1 MDEVKSLIEY
11 YLALPQ
17 RIESLELALRAVSS
31 RYYAAQSF
39 TGCGLQGEFAD
50 VQRALSPE
58 KAIVEIL
65 TDESIIS
72 TRLERARTRLRLF
85 TDEFT
90 VLEVTALK
98 HELLAEYG
106 ASPLMMR
113 VYDYIQEIEF
123 YMTGHVLGVIPS
135 DEMSN
140 ASMVDIEGMENELK
154 ELFAT

>member
-1 MDEVKSLIEY
+1 MYICYASFLY
-11 YLALPQ
+11 T
-17 RIESLELALRAVSS
+17 LELALRAVSS

-98 HELLAEYG
+98 HELLAEYEV
-106 ASPLMMR
+106 SPLMMR

-135 DEMSN
+135 DEMSK
-140 ASMVDIEGMENELK
+140 ASMVDIEVMENELK

>member
-11 YLALPQ
+11 YMALPQ
-17 RIESLELALRAVSS
+17 RIESLKLALKDVSS
-31 RYYAAQSF
+31 HYYAAKSF

-90 VLEVTALK
+90 IL
-98 HELLAEYG
+98 
-106 ASPLMMR
+106 
-113 VYDYIQEIEF
+113 
-123 YMTGHVLGVIPS
+123 
-135 DEMSN
+135 
-140 ASMVDIEGMENELK
+140 
-154 ELFAT
+154 